1 MATTFG
7 IAELSVLETEFTRAG
22 GTDFPYLRAH
32 YARFAATK
40 REYDRDRQRQSPGV
54 VLDIG
59 AHWLH
64 QAMLWTLNGWRVVAI
79 DLPTTFDLSRVS
91 TLAARYAIRL
101 LPESNLERPDAF
113 EAIADDS
120 IDVVLF
126 TEIIE
131 HITFNPVALWRAV
144 HRVLRPGGTVVVTT
158 PNYYALRGRAWAPMR
173 FVSGHGGG
181 LAIASLIGTP
191 TLGHHW
197 KEYSRKELEE
207 YFTRLSV
214 DFRIVKAVHVR
225 EYHASEFT
233 SALGRTVMAIE
244 GALPFFRPN
253 LHIEIELSDK
263 RHGIIVDPSW

>member
-1 MATTFG
+1 MATTPG
-7 IAELSVLETEFTRAG
+7 ITELSSLEAEFVRAG
-22 GTDFPYLRAH
+22 GTDFPYLRTH

-40 REYDRDRQRQSPGV
+40 REYDRDRQQPSGV

-64 QAMLWTLNGWRVVAI
+64 QAVLWTLEGWRVFAV
-79 DLPTTFDLSRVS
+79 DLPTTFDMPMVR
-91 TLAARYAIRL
+91 TLAEHHAIRL
-101 LPESNLERPDAF
+101 LPNSCLEHPNACGM
-113 EAIADDS
+113 IADDS

-144 HRVLRPGGTVVVTT
+144 HRVLRPGGTIVVTT
-158 PNYYALRGRAWAPMR
+158 PNYYALRGRAWSPMR
-173 FVSGHGGG
+173 FFSGYGGG
-181 LAIASLIGTP
+181 LTVASLLSKP

-197 KEYSRKELEE
+197 KEYSCKELKE
-207 YFTRLSV
+207 YFTRLSA
-214 DFRIVKAVHVR
+214 DFRIVKATHMA
-225 EYHASEFT
+225 EYRASEFT

-244 GALPFFRPN
+244 GALPILRPN
-253 LHIEIELSDK
+253 LHLEIGLSDK